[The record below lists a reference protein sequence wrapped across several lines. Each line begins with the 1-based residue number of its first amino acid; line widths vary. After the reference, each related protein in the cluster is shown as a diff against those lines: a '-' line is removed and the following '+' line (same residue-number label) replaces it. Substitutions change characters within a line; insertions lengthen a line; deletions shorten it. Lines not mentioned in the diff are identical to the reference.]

1 MKKLQLELLGRS
13 GEGDG
18 CSSLATSSTWPFRSC
33 SRLIRRAHGAG
44 RSLLAPAAFQGWLSR
59 ACPCVRHQVPS
70 LLRLSEHS
78 AGSVGG
84 AGRAFPGLT
93 GSIPAGF
100 AHPRPWGLRAPG
112 SIRAWAAAA
121 ARPHPRKDGGDTPE
135 GHRPE
140 QRSRK
145 QTANATRKNAW
156 IKDIAWCEAAQGC
169 FLWASSSHMRH
180 WRLSEGC
187 QGWRGARRGCWWQV
201 PTPLDGAA
209 AHPAGDRARI
219 SPR

>member
-44 RSLLAPAAFQGWLSR
+44 RSLLVPAAFQGWLSR

-93 GSIPAGF
+93 GSIPAGS
-100 AHPRPWGLRAPG
+100 AHPRPWGLRAAG

-121 ARPHPRKDGGDTPE
+121 ARPIRGRTVGIPQKDTGRSS
-135 GHRPE
+135 GH
-140 QRSRK
+140 
-145 QTANATRKNAW
+145 
-156 IKDIAWCEAAQGC
+156 
-169 FLWASSSHMRH
+169 ASK
-180 WRLSEGC
+180 L
-187 QGWRGARRGCWWQV
+187 
-201 PTPLDGAA
+201 PTPHGKM
-209 AHPAGDRARI
+209 PG
-219 SPR
+219 